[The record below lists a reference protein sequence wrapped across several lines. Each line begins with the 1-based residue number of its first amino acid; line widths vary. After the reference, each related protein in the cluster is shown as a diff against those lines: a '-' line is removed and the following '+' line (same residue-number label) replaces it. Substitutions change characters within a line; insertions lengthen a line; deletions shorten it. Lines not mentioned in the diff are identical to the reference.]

1 MPVCCYLY
9 ICLVLQVIME
19 DVGEI
24 TGNRV
29 KKKAPGNGVISFCTY
44 LLLKTPGY
52 PIKSVR

>member
-1 MPVCCYLY
+1 MY

-29 KKKAPGNGVISFCTY
+29 KKKAPGNGVISFY

-52 PIKSVR
+52 PVKSVC